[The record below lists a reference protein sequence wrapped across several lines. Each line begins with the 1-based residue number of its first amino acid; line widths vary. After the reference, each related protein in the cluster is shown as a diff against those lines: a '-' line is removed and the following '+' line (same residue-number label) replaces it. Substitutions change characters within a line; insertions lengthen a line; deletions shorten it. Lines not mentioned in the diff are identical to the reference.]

1 MRPRGRLPPL
11 WEKIMTYSNTNEHLY
26 DDIALWEKTDGKELF
41 LQMPLT
47 LEAKNAP
54 AILDF
59 GYGFGEHLFALSNAF
74 PNGKI
79 YGIDCNPAC
88 QKEVGDKVTARELKN
103 ITLINKEVHNLQ
115 DFENDS
121 LDLILLY
128 DALHGGDGT
137 GKYMLFEESQRVLKA
152 GGCLSILPLHLS
164 NWRDREGKK
173 KTYSLKMIK
182 DEIESFGFDYA
193 GTCQQK
199 GVHWEK
205 CHTLYYIKKGNITF
219 DVLERVDVMNFLKT
233 P

>member
-1 MRPRGRLPPL
+1 
-11 WEKIMTYSNTNEHLY
+11 MTYSNTNEHLY

-88 QKEVGDKVTARELKN
+88 QKEVGDKVTARGLKN

-115 DFENDS
+115 DFENDT
-121 LDLILLY
+121 LDLVLLY

-182 DEIESFGFDYA
+182 DEVESFGFDYA

-219 DVLERVDVMNFLKT
+219 DVLECVDVMNFLKT

>member
-88 QKEVGDKVTARELKN
+88 QKDVGDKVTARELKN